1 MKYAY
6 LLLCFGLSGC
16 ALQAVSTSNVREFYS
31 VDTLNQVGS
40 CKKIG
45 DINHSYSVLMLSPGS
60 REAAVH
66 AQLKSATESMGG
78 NAAVLVTNRSVFG
91 EITDTV
97 QGIAYQC
104 NFNK

>member
-16 ALQAVSTSNVREFYS
+16 ALQAVSSSNVREFFS
-31 VDTLNQVGS
+31 LDAMNQAGS

-45 DINHSYSVLMLSPGS
+45 DINHRYSIFMLSPGD
-60 REAAVH
+60 RQAAVH
-66 AQLKSATESMGG
+66 AQLKNMTESMGG
-78 NAAVLVTNRSVFG
+78 NAAVMVSYTSVFG
-91 EITDTV
+91 DLNDTV

-104 NFNK
+104 VFNK

>member
-6 LLLCFGLSGC
+6 FLWCFGLSGC

-31 VDTLNQVGS
+31 IDTMNQVGS

-45 DINHSYSVLMLSPGS
+45 DINHRYSVLMLLPGD
-60 REAAVH
+60 RQAAAH
-66 AQLKSATESMGG
+66 AQLKNVTESMGG
-78 NAAVLVTNRSVFG
+78 NAAILVTHTSKFG
-91 EITDTV
+91 DVNDAV

-104 NFNK
+104 DFNK

>member
-6 LLLCFGLSGC
+6 IFLCFGLSGC
-16 ALQAVSTSNVREFYS
+16 VLQAVSTSDVREFYS
-31 VDTLNQVGS
+31 VETLNQVGS

-45 DINHSYSVLMLSPGS
+45 DINHSYSVLMLSPGN

-66 AQLKSATESMGG
+66 AKLKSVTESMGG
-78 NAAVLVTNRSVFG
+78 NAAVLLTSRSVFG

-97 QGIAYQC
+97 QGIAYLC
-104 NFNK
+104 DFNK